1 MSVLKKEKCIGQ
13 NEINVTIG
21 DASYTYNL
29 KISGAVNSN
38 YVINENLW
46 TLKNLSS
53 GVYTLCFTVEGVP
66 KSEYERCYEV
76 TINEPQPL
84 TVYNKS
90 LTSKEIVSYDLSGG
104 DLYNITHNGITTQTT
119 DKNVKI
125 KMAKGYNKVVISTGI
140 ECQGIFEESIFN
152 SEDVIIAPN
161 PFTDDISILVDGD
174 DRNIVVEIFA
184 SDGKLIHLSDH
195 ILSASNRI
203 IPISLSELKQG
214 SYIVKVT
221 GVNTVKNSQLIIKK

>member
-1 MSVLKKEKCIGQ
+1 
-13 NEINVTIG
+13 
-21 DASYTYNL
+21 
-29 KISGAVNSN
+29 
-38 YVINENLW
+38 
-46 TLKNLSS
+46 
-53 GVYTLCFTVEGVP
+53 
-66 KSEYERCYEV
+66 
-76 TINEPQPL
+76 
-84 TVYNKS
+84 
-90 LTSKEIVSYDLSGG
+90 
-104 DLYNITHNGITTQTT
+104 
-119 DKNVKI
+119 
-125 KMAKGYNKVVISTGI
+125 MAKGYNKVVISTGI